1 MSKIQIKA
9 ETKSKNSNHKFIGK
23 GLKRGPKIIYY
34 DGKIKTQII
43 IEDKI
48 SIIREGEY
56 YIELNLQEKNNLE
69 GKYQTAYGYLSLKS
83 SNVHINK
90 TANSLYLKYDLLVN
104 DEFVDTF
111 EYNLNFSLLNIS

>member
-9 ETKSKNSNHKFIGK
+9 ETKSKNSSHKFIGK

-111 EYNLNFSLLNIS
+111 EYNLNFSLDTI